1 MFSKLFIDFQK
12 KSVLYFCVQWE
23 LKIEVSKF
31 IHLADRD
38 MLLHIH
44 FKSIAVCKKC
54 CFIGENVTLRE
65 TISYFIADY
74 FANIQYNKNDLS
86 NKL

>member
-1 MFSKLFIDFQK
+1 MIFGK
-12 KSVLYFCVQWE
+12 KSVVYQQCRIVFNGN
-23 LKIEVSKF
+23 LKLKCSKF

-44 FKSIAVCKKC
+44 FKSIAVCQKF
-54 CFIGENVTLRE
+54 CFIGENVTLQK

-74 FANIQYNKNDLS
+74 YANIQYNKMT
-86 NKL
+86 